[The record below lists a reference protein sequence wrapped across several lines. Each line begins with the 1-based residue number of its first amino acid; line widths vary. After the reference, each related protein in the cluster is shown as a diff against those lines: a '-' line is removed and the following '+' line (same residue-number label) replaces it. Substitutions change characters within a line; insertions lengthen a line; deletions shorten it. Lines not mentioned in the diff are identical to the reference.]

1 MISLKVYN
9 YFDNMVKR
17 IGQEFRL
24 KNMDETKNFFV
35 EAIKQNELV
44 SNKHKNV

>member
-24 KNMDETKNFFV
+24 KNMDETKIFTL
-35 EAIKQNELV
+35 KP
-44 SNKHKNV
+44 

>member
-9 YFDNMVKR
+9 YFDNIVKR

-24 KNMDETKNFFV
+24 KNMDETKKFYV
-35 EAIKQNELV
+35 EAVKQNELV